1 MYAHVQNN
9 LAELYALLALAVPSV
24 FPIGMADAFVAAFAD
39 AVKTVTGSSTTP
51 VTAATG
57 SLTMVDLQ
65 HLLAP
70 ILLRRTLTDVGLD
83 MPPLTESLLQC
94 PMTALQKEW
103 YKSVLR
109 GHVAQLVAARSSSSS
124 TAGLQNAL
132 VQLRKV
138 CNHPY
143 LFPGAEPEPYQVSHG
158 CDGDR
163 FQPLSQIECVELC
176 SGR

>member
-1 MYAHVQNN
+1 MQVLARSIRLFNNIMCAQNN

-24 FPIGMADAFVAAFAD
+24 FPIGMADAFVAAFSD
-39 AVKTVTGSSTTP
+39 AVKAATGCATTP
-51 VTAATG
+51 LATSAIG
-57 SLTMVDLQ
+57 SLTMIDLQ
-65 HLLAP
+65 RLLAP

-83 MPPLTESLLQC
+83 MPPLTESLVQC

-109 GHVAQLVAARSSSSS
+109 GHVAQLVAARSSAGS

-132 VQLRKV
+132 IQLRKV

-143 LFPGAEPEPYQVSHG
+143 LFPGAEPEPYKVGS
-158 CDGDR
+158 CCKR
-163 FQPLSQIECVELC
+163 KRCL
-176 SGR
+176 